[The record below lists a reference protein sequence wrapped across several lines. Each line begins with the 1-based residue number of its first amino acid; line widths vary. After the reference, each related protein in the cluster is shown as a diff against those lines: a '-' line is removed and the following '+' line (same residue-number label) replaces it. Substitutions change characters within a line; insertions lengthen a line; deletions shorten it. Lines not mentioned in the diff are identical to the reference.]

1 VWPGVVPS
9 KVVVG
14 GAHPNS
20 GSTVWC
26 GGGSSTATSEV
37 VEVLRGSAAVA
48 RGTYVK
54 HLRCRSD
61 EKSIGDGGRLRDWGS
76 FNYLITFKYVF
87 ILCEE
92 KNGELKC
99 EY

>member
-1 VWPGVVPS
+1 VVPS

-26 GGGSSTATSEV
+26 GGGGSTATSEV
-37 VEVLRGSAAVA
+37 VEVLQGSAAVA

-61 EKSIGDGGRLRDWGS
+61 EKSIGDGGRLWDWGS